1 MALSKNTNARL
12 KRVGRVT
19 KYLGVGALGVLAFN
33 LQYFLIFLVVL
44 APLLY
49 WSEVQADLRDNDE
62 KTRNQLA
69 GVVHIDSNGIVVSTQ
84 NWNQA
89 DAEKVSQLREDLLRS
104 LDNSN
109 QISGNFRHLMSVV
122 ATEENRSREEFC
134 QEVEGWFSHAMDV
147 QSIRRHAY
155 ATQETILPFR
165 FAFHHDGYI
174 APRNLQLTLDFPAGT
189 EVWLDRADED
199 SLNAGMNTPDFYN
212 RRRNRL
218 ISPVMHLDLFG
229 VHTETSK
236 SRFDVQLRTSE
247 DGTTLV
253 QTFSN
258 VFVGNRCI
266 THPFFVSTLSSTEQ
280 LIMRWT
286 VTSSDLHGTVD
297 GQLLL
302 PPSQLP

>member
-1 MALSKNTNARL
+1 
-12 KRVGRVT
+12 
-19 KYLGVGALGVLAFN
+19 LAFN

-62 KTRNQLA
+62 KARTQLT
-69 GVVHIDSNGIVVSTQ
+69 GVVDIHSNGIVVGAQ

-89 DAEKVSQLREDLLRS
+89 DAENISQLREALLRS

-134 QEVEGWFSHAMDV
+134 QEVEGWFSHAMEV
-147 QSIRRHAY
+147 QSIRRHAFV
-155 ATQETILPFR
+155 TQETTLPFR
-165 FAFHHDGYI
+165 FAFHHDGDI

-229 VHTETSK
+229 VHAETSK
-236 SRFDVQLRTSE
+236 SRFDLQLRTSE
-247 DGTTLV
+247 DCTTLV

-266 THPFFVSTLSSTEQ
+266 TYPFFVSTLSSTEE
-280 LIMRWT
+280 LTVRWS
-286 VTSSDLHGTVD
+286 VTSSDLHGTMD

-302 PPSQLP
+302 PPSQLL